1 MSYILSRLAQEDI
14 EVLLESSLACFGEQ
28 QTQKYVLGLERHLEL
43 LTSRPELG
51 VDVSEVRER
60 YRKFPYAS
68 HVIYYTVR
76 DEGIYVVRL
85 LHSRMDEKRQ
95 MS

>member
-1 MSYILSRLAQEDI
+1 MNYVLSRLAQEDI
-14 EVLLESSLACFGEQ
+14 EALLESSLAYFGEQ
-28 QTQKYVLGLERHLEL
+28 QTQQYVSGLENHLDL

-51 VDVSEVRER
+51 VDVSEVREG

-76 DEGIYVVRL
+76 DKGIYVVRL
-85 LHSRMDEKRQ
+85 LHSRMDEKRHI
-95 MS
+95 

>member
-1 MSYILSRLAQEDI
+1 MNYVLSRLAQEDI
-14 EVLLESSLACFGEQ
+14 GALLESSLAYFGEQ
-28 QTQKYVLGLERHLEL
+28 QTQKYVSGLEYHLDL

-51 VDVSEVRER
+51 VDVSEVREG

-76 DEGIYVVRL
+76 DKGIYVVRL
-85 LHSRMDEKRQ
+85 LHSRMDEKRHI
-95 MS
+95 